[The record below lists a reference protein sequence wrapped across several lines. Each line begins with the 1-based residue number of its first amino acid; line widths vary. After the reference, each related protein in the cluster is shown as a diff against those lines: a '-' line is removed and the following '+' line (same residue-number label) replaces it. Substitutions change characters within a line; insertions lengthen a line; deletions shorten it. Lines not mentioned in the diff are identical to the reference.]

1 VSPAR
6 TPAEVLVDRARRFR
20 SNVDARVV
28 RCELLETAARILRQS
43 AELLRESLEDL
54 GGHADE
60 VDHVL
65 AAIAHVTEDDF
76 RSHECRGGS

>member
-1 VSPAR
+1 VSPAK
-6 TPAEVLVDRARRFR
+6 TPAEVVEERAQRFARSVDVRLVRR
-20 SNVDARVV
+20 D
-28 RCELLETAARILRQS
+28 LLETAARIIRQS

-54 GGHADE
+54 GGRADE

-65 AAIAHVTEDDF
+65 AAIAHVAEDDF